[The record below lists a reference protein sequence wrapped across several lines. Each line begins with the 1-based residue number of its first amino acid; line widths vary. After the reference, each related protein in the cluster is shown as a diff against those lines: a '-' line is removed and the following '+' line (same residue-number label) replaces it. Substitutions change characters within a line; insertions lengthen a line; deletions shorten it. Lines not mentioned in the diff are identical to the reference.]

1 LVNNESNTHYTVLI
15 PAGTYKITQTLRLFR
30 VLGGLIVGQVRIDC
44 HSWTTIAL
52 AVTVTLADITITIA
66 IHTTIAINIIII
78 IITITLADIVILA
91 IAMHHLDHHHRHH
104 RQHITTQH
112 TRPMSIRDHTDLF
125 PHAWHCRVSQRG
137 LYGRVLRV
145 ARFSCPTG
153 ALARD
158 L

>member
-1 LVNNESNTHYTVLI
+1 MRMAHLLTHCVCVRTRLIRYTQACFDLVNNESNTHYTVLI

-91 IAMHHLDHHHRHH
+91 ITIILTTTTGIIANTSPHNTPDQCRSA
-104 RQHITTQH
+104 ITRTCF
-112 TRPMSIRDHTDLF
+112 RM
-125 PHAWHCRVSQRG
+125 RG
-137 LYGRVLRV
+137 TAG
-145 ARFSCPTG
+145 
-153 ALARD
+153 
-158 L
+158 